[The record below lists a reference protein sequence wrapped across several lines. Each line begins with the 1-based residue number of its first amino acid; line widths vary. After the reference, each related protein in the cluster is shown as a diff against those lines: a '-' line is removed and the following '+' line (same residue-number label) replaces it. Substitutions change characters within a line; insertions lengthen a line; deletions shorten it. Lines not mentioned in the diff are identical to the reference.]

1 MSSAEDAFAK
11 GDWIVHSYYGIGKV
25 KKIEKKRVN
34 GKEKRFYR
42 VESEDTTYWIP
53 LDRASESHVRALAK
67 RSTLR
72 RALRLLTKEPTEM
85 DSNFKSR
92 QKRIREVLANGK
104 LRSLIRLVR
113 DLWARGQE
121 NKLSMTEVGALRQ
134 AMDNLTDEVA
144 VAEGIS
150 DEDALAKLQKLLEQ
164 QDIEPKKGSSTGL
177 VEQLLRRVS

>member
-11 GDWIVHSYYGIGKV
+11 GDWIVHSYYGIGRV

-34 GKEKRFYR
+34 GTEQKFYR
-42 VESEDTTYWIP
+42 VVSQDTTYWLP
-53 LDRASESHVRALAK
+53 LERAGESHVRALAN
-67 RSTLR
+67 RTTLR

-85 DSNFKSR
+85 DNNFKTR

-104 LRSLIRLVR
+104 LRALIRLVR

-134 AMDNLTDEVA
+134 AMDHLTDEVA
-144 VAEGIS
+144 VSEGIS
-150 DEDALAKLQKLLEQ
+150 DEDALSKLTDLLDEQ
-164 QDIEPKKGSSTGL
+164 EIEPKKGSSTGL
-177 VEQLLRRVS
+177 VEQLLRRIS